1 MDIYE
6 RLVENPLFFKW
17 IYHPGPE
24 IDSWWKAYLEM
35 NPAEADQ
42 ILLFKQRF
50 KALGYS
56 VEKLSDPEKKIL
68 ARKIVSGLESI
79 DAKRNRRQLMI
90 GLVKYAAI
98 ALMFFS
104 IGSVLV
110 YLKMDKQTRKW
121 VIAESSIPTQLQG
134 PVLIL
139 PEGSSVPLKKTE
151 SSLDYSKPD
160 QILLNNESVIKQSK
174 ESEKI
179 ANNQLIIP
187 FGNRSKVTLSDNTI
201 VWLNAG
207 SRLIYPSKFTGEQRE
222 VMLFGEAYFEVT
234 KNVEMPF
241 VVKTTSIDVK
251 VLGTEFNVSAY
262 PDDNVVQTVL
272 KSGSVS
278 ILRNHGNIFEKV
290 LVLTPNQMALFD
302 KTTQDSKIYTVDA
315 NDYTIW
321 TKGLLSFDDLEM
333 SRVLKSLERYYN
345 IQIRYADP
353 MVGSQR
359 ISGKLDL
366 NKNLNEVFEYMSKVS
381 STTFKK
387 LDDRNY
393 QIK

>member
-24 IDSWWKAYLEM
+24 IDSWWKTYLEL
-35 NPAEADQ
+35 NPTEADQ

-79 DAKRNRRQLMI
+79 DTKRNRRQLMI
-90 GLVKYAAI
+90 GLAKYAAI
-98 ALMFFS
+98 ALLFFS

-139 PEGSSVPLKKTE
+139 PEGSSIPLKKTE

-160 QILLNNESVIKQSK
+160 QILLNNESVIKQSR

-207 SRLIYPSKFTGEQRE
+207 SRLIYPSRFTGERRE
-222 VMLFGEAYFEVT
+222 VLLFGEAYFEVA
-234 KNVEMPF
+234 KNAEMPF
-241 VVKTTSIDVK
+241 VVKTTSIEVK

-272 KSGSVS
+272 KNGSVS
-278 ILRNHGNIFEKV
+278 IRRNRGNIFEKE
-290 LVLTPNQMALFD
+290 LVLIPNQMALFD

-315 NDYTIW
+315 NDYIIW

-366 NKNLNEVFEYMSKVS
+366 NKSLNEVFEYMSKVS

>member
-1 MDIYE
+1 
-6 RLVENPLFFKW
+6 
-17 IYHPGPE
+17 
-24 IDSWWKAYLEM
+24 
-35 NPAEADQ
+35 
-42 ILLFKQRF
+42 
-50 KALGYS
+50 
-56 VEKLSDPEKKIL
+56 
-68 ARKIVSGLESI
+68 
-79 DAKRNRRQLMI
+79 
-90 GLVKYAAI
+90 
-98 ALMFFS
+98 
-104 IGSVLV
+104 
-110 YLKMDKQTRKW
+110 
-121 VIAESSIPTQLQG
+121 
-134 PVLIL
+134 
-139 PEGSSVPLKKTE
+139 
-151 SSLDYSKPD
+151 
-160 QILLNNESVIKQSK
+160 
-174 ESEKI
+174 
-179 ANNQLIIP
+179 
-187 FGNRSKVTLSDNTI
+187 
-201 VWLNAG
+201 
-207 SRLIYPSKFTGEQRE
+207 
-222 VMLFGEAYFEVT
+222 
-234 KNVEMPF
+234 MPF

-278 ILRNHGNIFEKV
+278 ILRNHGNIFEKE